1 MAYLK
6 SFRLLFVSIL
16 VSVMLTTQAA
26 ALGVG
31 DSIKIDKLLLLDGG
45 QLNAAD
51 IKGKYLVVQ
60 VWATWCPYCRRQNV
74 NLKELVRRTQG
85 GNLLVVGLSVDQAQD
100 TVLNYVKQ
108 NDINFPIAMM
118 TPELDRAIGKRRG
131 IPELYVIDPSGRV
144 LQKDVGQMVDLDVY
158 ELARFNRR

>member
-16 VSVMLTTQAA
+16 VTVMLTTQAA

-31 DSIKIDKLLLLDGG
+31 DNIKIDKLLLLDGR

>member
-1 MAYLK
+1 MMFLK
-6 SFRLLFVSIL
+6 YFYRASIWIAL
-16 VSVMLTTQAA
+16 CLSPLTAVH

-31 DSIKIDKLLLLDGG
+31 DHIKVDKFVTVEGRQFTASDL
-45 QLNAAD
+45 
-51 IKGKYLVVQ
+51 KGKYLVVQ
-60 VWATWCPYCRRQNV
+60 VWATWCPYCHRQNN

-85 GNLLVVGLSVDQAQD
+85 GNLQVIGLSVDKRQE
-100 TVLNYVKQ
+100 TVQNYIK
-108 NDINFPIAMM
+108 NHEINFPVGMM

-144 LQKDVGQMVDLDVY
+144 LQKDVGQMVDLDIF